1 MIDVAFIETGN
12 GGDVKLIGNDF
23 QLYYNG
29 QNNIYFG
36 LFGGNK
42 EPLPNRGNEDQ
53 NFEWWG
59 NKLFFDNNKSIQ
71 FVSNVERFLQD
82 TPLTSSGRV
91 MIENAMKGS
100 LKFMSDLGEVTVK
113 VTIVA
118 TDRINAEFKWY
129 TLEGIPKTYTVKY
142 GKSEDGDFFVLDFN
156 NDDFL

>member
-12 GGDVKLIGNDF
+12 GGEVKLVGNDL
-23 QLYYNG
+23 QMYYYG
-29 QNNIYFG
+29 ENNIYFG

-42 EPLPNRGNEDQ
+42 EPIKNKFNEDQ

-59 NKLFFDNNKSIQ
+59 NKLFFEENKSIQ
-71 FVSNVERFLQD
+71 FVSTVERFLQD

-100 LKFMSDLGEVTVK
+100 LKFMDDIGEVTVV

-118 TDRINAEFKWY
+118 TDRINADFRWY
-129 TLEGIPKTYTVKY
+129 TQEGIPKVLTVKF
-142 GKSEDGDFFVLDFN
+142 GKTEDGDFFALDFN
-156 NDDFL
+156 SDFL